1 MALLDIRNLTIEI
14 ETPQGWVKAVDKFN
28 LTLSDGE
35 IRGLVGESGSGKSLV
50 AETIVGIA
58 KKTWHVTAD
67 RLHFDNID
75 LLSLSPAERR
85 RIMGRDIAMVFQEPS
100 SCLDPSEKIGA
111 QLKEAM
117 PARQIGKGGSWL
129 QRRNWQHWHWKHWNW
144 RHKEAVSLL
153 HRVGIRDSRE
163 VINAYPFELSEG
175 ECQKVMIAMA
185 IANQPRLLIADEPTN
200 ALEASNQAQILRQ
213 LERINKLS
221 GTTILLISN
230 DLTTFAQLTNNITVM
245 YCGQAVES
253 GSREQVLNTPHHPYT
268 AALLQMMPDLDG
280 SLPHKARL
288 NTLPGAI
295 PPLQSLPIGCRLGPR
310 CPNAQK
316 KCVQTPPLAKYKG
329 QSYYCHFPLNMPEP
343 KTK

>member
-1 MALLDIRNLTIEI
+1 MPLLDIRNLTIEI

-28 LTLSDGE
+28 LTLNEGE

-58 KKTWHVTAD
+58 KDTWHVSAD

-75 LLSLSPAERR
+75 LLSLSPNERR

-100 SCLDPSEKIGA
+100 SCLDPAEKIGA

-117 PARQIGKGGSWL
+117 PDSAANKSRGW
-129 QRRNWQHWHWKHWNW
+129 RNWNW
-144 RHKEAVSLL
+144 RYKEALSLL

-163 VINAYPFELSEG
+163 VINSYPFELSEG

-200 ALEASNQAQILRQ
+200 ALEASNQAQILRL
-213 LERINKLS
+213 LERVNKLS

-230 DLTTFAQLTNNITVM
+230 DLTTFAQLTDNITVM

-253 GSREQVLNTPHHPYT
+253 GSREQILTQAHHPYT

-280 SLPHKARL
+280 GLAHKSRL
-288 NTLPGAI
+288 NTLPGSI

-310 CPNAQK
+310 CPRAQK
-316 KCVQTPPLAKYKG
+316 KCVQTPPLAIYKG
-329 QSYYCHFPLNMPEP
+329 HSYYCHFPLNMPE
-343 KTK
+343 TKSK

>member
-1 MALLDIRNLTIEI
+1 MPLLDIRNLTIEI
-14 ETPQGWVKAVDKFN
+14 ETPQGLVKAVDKFS
-28 LTLSDGE
+28 LTLADGE

-50 AETIVGIA
+50 AETLVGIA
-58 KKTWHVTAD
+58 KDTWHVTAD
-67 RLHFDNID
+67 RMHFGNID
-75 LLSLSPAERR
+75 LLSLSHKERR
-85 RIMGRDIAMVFQEPS
+85 RMMGQDIAMVFQEPS
-100 SCLDPSEKIGA
+100 SCLDPSETIGA

-117 PARQIGKGGSWL
+117 P
-129 QRRNWQHWHWKHWNW
+129 RRIVKAKWWQHWHW

-153 HRVGIRDSRE
+153 HRVGIRNSNTVMRS
-163 VINAYPFELSEG
+163 YPFELSEG
-175 ECQKVMIAMA
+175 ECQKVMIAMG
-185 IANQPRLLIADEPTN
+185 IATQPKLLVADEPTN
-200 ALEASNQAQILRQ
+200 AMEASNQAQILRL

-221 GTTILLISN
+221 GTTVLLISN

-253 GSREQVLNTPHHPYT
+253 GTREQILTQPHHPYT

-280 SLPHKARL
+280 SLPHKSRL

-316 KCVQTPPLAKYKG
+316 KCVIAPVQAKYKG
-329 QSYYCHFPLNMPEP
+329 QSYYCHFPLNMPP
-343 KTK
+343 KGKPKS

>member
-1 MALLDIRNLTIEI
+1 MPLLDIRNLTIEI
-14 ETPQGWVKAVDKFN
+14 QTPQGWVKAVDKFN
-28 LTLSDGE
+28 LTLTEGE

-58 KKTWHVTAD
+58 KGTWHVTAD
-67 RLHFDNID
+67 RMHFDNID
-75 LLSLSPAERR
+75 LLSLSPTERR

-100 SCLDPSEKIGA
+100 SCLDPSEKVGA

-117 PARQIGKGGSWL
+117 PARKAGKGRLWW
-129 QRRNWQHWHWKHWNW
+129 QRWHWKHWHW
-144 RHKEAVSLL
+144 RHKEALSLL
-153 HRVGIRDSRE
+153 HRVGIRDSRA
-163 VINAYPFELSEG
+163 VINSYPFELSEG

-185 IANQPRLLIADEPTN
+185 IANQPKLLVADEPTN
-200 ALEASNQAQILRQ
+200 ALEASNQAQILRL
-213 LERINKLS
+213 LERVNKLS

-230 DLTTFAQLTNNITVM
+230 DLTAFARLTNNITVM

-253 GSREQVLNTPHHPYT
+253 GSREQILTQPHHPYT

-280 SLPHKARL
+280 SLPHKFRL
-288 NTLPGAI
+288 KTLPGAI

-343 KTK
+343 KSK

>member
-1 MALLDIRNLTIEI
+1 MPLLDIRNLTIEI
-14 ETPQGWVKAVDKFN
+14 ETPQGWVKAVDKFS
-28 LTLSDGE
+28 LTLTEGE
-35 IRGLVGESGSGKSLV
+35 VRGLVGESGSGKSLV

-58 KKTWHVTAD
+58 KNTWHVSAD

-75 LLSLSPAERR
+75 LLSISPAKRR

-100 SCLDPSEKIGA
+100 SCLDPSERIGA
-111 QLKEAM
+111 QLQEGM
-117 PARQIGKGGSWL
+117 PNRDKKGRW
-129 QRRNWQHWHWKHWNW
+129 WKHWNW
-144 RHKEAVSLL
+144 RYKEALSLL
-153 HRVGIRDSRE
+153 HRVGIRDSKAVMR
-163 VINAYPFELSEG
+163 AYPFELSEG

-185 IANQPRLLIADEPTN
+185 MANQPKLLIADEPTN
-200 ALEASNQAQILRQ
+200 ALEASNQAQILRL
-213 LERINKLS
+213 LERANKLS

-230 DLTTFAQLTNNITVM
+230 DLTTFAQLTDNITVM

-253 GSREQVLNTPHHPYT
+253 GAREQILTQPHHPYT

-280 SLPHKARL
+280 ELPHKSRL

-295 PPLQSLPIGCRLGPR
+295 PPLKSLPIGCRLGPR

-329 QSYYCHFPLNMPEP
+329 QSYYCHFPLNMPEAKP
-343 KTK
+343 K